1 MIVENT
7 VYLKSERDWTIKGL
21 VKKIIIIT
29 FLIFPS
35 CSYLEI

>member
-7 VYLKSERDWTIKGL
+7 VYLKSERDWKIKGL
-21 VKKIIIIT
+21 VKKIIIT